1 MPDTDFLIVVGA
13 LAIAS
18 FACRAGGYVMMR
30 YVRITP
36 RIESA
41 LKAVPLAV
49 MIGIVVPAATAGRLP
64 ELAGLL
70 AVGVVMKLSG
80 NELLAAVAGLVV
92 VAAGRWS
99 GL

>member
-49 MIGIVVPAATAGRLP
+49 MIGIVIPAATAGSLP

-70 AVGVVMKLSG
+70 AVGVVMKLRG

-92 VAAGRWS
+92 VAVGRWS